1 MALYNIIP
9 RMIQGARMNGCHI
22 SGRNTYVMWPGEHQK
37 NFGVLHRVRLFIII
51 VVIISTVFI
60 ITAASSALGCIANI
74 STTFSPSSLTV
85 SLLHVMSVLY
95 PPRLALISASAT
107 C

>member
-1 MALYNIIP
+1 
-9 RMIQGARMNGCHI
+9 
-22 SGRNTYVMWPGEHQK
+22 
-37 NFGVLHRVRLFIII
+37 
-51 VVIISTVFI
+51 
-60 ITAASSALGCIANI
+60 LGCIANI